1 MKKELFEELLASIK
15 EGGEILRN
23 EKPASRIT
31 NLKEPD
37 AKQIRNKLG
46 LSQEKF
52 SKMLGISSST
62 LRNWEQGRRKPEG
75 AARILLFVAAMHP
88 EAVLD
93 TVHNLYAH

>member
-15 EGGEILRN
+15 EGGDILRN
-23 EKPASRIT
+23 KNRASRII
-31 NLKEPD
+31 NLEEPN
-37 AKQIRNKLG
+37 AKQIRNQLG

-52 SKMLGISSST
+52 STMIGISSST

-75 AARILLFVAAMHP
+75 AARILLFVASMHP

-93 TVHNLYAH
+93 TVHSLYS